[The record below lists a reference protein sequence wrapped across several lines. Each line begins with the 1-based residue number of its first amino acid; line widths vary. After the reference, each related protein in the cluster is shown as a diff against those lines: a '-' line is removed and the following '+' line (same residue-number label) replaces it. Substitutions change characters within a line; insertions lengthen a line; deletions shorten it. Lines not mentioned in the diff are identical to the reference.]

1 MQGQGAKQAMKF
13 NIKNRPQPKDF
24 PANKT
29 RHLGVDMTAWKKA
42 DDEWFEG
49 FEKQLRKEL
58 RDMYRSA
65 ETKQLIKEILGDE
78 P

>member
-1 MQGQGAKQAMKF
+1 MKF

-58 RDMYRSA
+58 RDM
-65 ETKQLIKEILGDE
+65 
-78 P
+78 

>member
-1 MQGQGAKQAMKF
+1 MKF
-13 NIKNRPQPKDF
+13 NIKNIPSEPDY
-24 PANKT
+24 AN
-29 RHLGVDMTAWKKA
+29 LGEIEALRSYNYRAEK
-42 DDEWFEG
+42 WFEG

>member
-1 MQGQGAKQAMKF
+1 MKF
-13 NIKNRPQPKDF
+13 NIKNFPKTVEGE
-24 PANKT
+24 NKD
-29 RHLGVDMTAWKKA
+29 VA
-42 DDEWFEG
+42 DIWAEG

-78 P
+78 K

>member
-1 MQGQGAKQAMKF
+1 MNF
-13 NIKNRPQPKDF
+13 TLKNRPKLDAIPDETQSYVHIV
-24 PANKT
+24 KT
-29 RHLGVDMTAWKKA
+29 L
-42 DDEWFEG
+42 EWFQG

>member
-1 MQGQGAKQAMKF
+1 MKF
-13 NIKNRPQPKDF
+13 TVKNRPETVF
-24 PANKT
+24 HNSAF
-29 RHLGVDMTAWKKA
+29 A
-42 DDEWFEG
+42 EWFEG